1 MLPQILKILFKVLAN
16 SEDSMLRL
24 EILKDTLGLLEAN
37 PLNSEALTLVCFLS
51 HTLFTVIHLVHVV
64 YFPEV
69 AYYWVL
75 LMFDAINHMLS
86 HFYTLKMGLEIF
98 VSVK

>member
-1 MLPQILKILFKVLAN
+1 VLPQMLKILFKVLAN

-51 HTLFTVIHLVHVV
+51 CTLLSLKHFEHAL
-64 YFPEV
+64 YFCEITL
-69 AYYWVL
+69 AYL
-75 LMFDAINHMLS
+75 
-86 HFYTLKMGLEIF
+86 
-98 VSVK
+98 